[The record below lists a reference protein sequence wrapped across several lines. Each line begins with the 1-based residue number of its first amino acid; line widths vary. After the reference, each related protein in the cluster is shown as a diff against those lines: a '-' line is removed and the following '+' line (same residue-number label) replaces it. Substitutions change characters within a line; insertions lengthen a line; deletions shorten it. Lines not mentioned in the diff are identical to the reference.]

1 MTHISYWS
9 SFFINWTKPLQM
21 IFLSISKPLTLAPT
35 ADRKP
40 PLPSSAL
47 LTISKLLKLK
57 LNSYLK
63 ASKSQSFKT
72 TTVQTATKEDSLS
85 VNKAF

>member
-1 MTHISYWS
+1 
-9 SFFINWTKPLQM
+9 M

-35 ADRKP
+35 ADRKT